1 MGANLRKKGE
11 LSKNILTLLRFCTNL
26 NKISMKKGR
35 TFQKYINFI
44 TILHKFEQNFDGL
57 SDVFCNFVTS

>member
-26 NKISMKKGR
+26 NKI
-35 TFQKYINFI
+35 
-44 TILHKFEQNFDGL
+44 L